1 LSGAPETK
9 TKPETEPS
17 SGTVRDALNSLSVA
31 LKRARQALLWE
42 RVWPYFVALASI
54 AGIFVA
60 VSWAGLWISLSPVA
74 RVVGVVLFALLLVA
88 ALVPAIRLRIPL
100 LRDAVQRLDRNSI
113 AAHRPATAL
122 TDKLATRSED
132 PMAAALWRAHL
143 ARTADAAKKL
153 RAGAPRPQIALRDPL
168 AFRALILLA
177 VVVTYFIADTDR
189 SRRLAAAFDWTGV
202 LTPRLYRVDAWIAPP
217 LYTGRAPVL
226 LAGIRHDE
234 AAPGETPQVAVP
246 AGSLLI
252 IRGTNLAALDLSIDG
267 GLQEEKNQNPQN
279 SAAAVERHFRIT
291 ENASVTVRGLPVG
304 TVTWSFRA
312 VPDRAPVIE
321 LGKDP
326 EISGRSALNLSYRME
341 DDYGVISAEA
351 QFERIVPPGSG
362 PLAPRPLVAA
372 PNFPLVLPQART
384 RSGAGQTAKD
394 LTEHPWAGTTL
405 RMTLVARDE
414 GGNEGKSQVREV
426 LLPQRPFQKPV
437 ARALIEQRR
446 ELAFDANARGRVQRA
461 LDALMI
467 APERFT
473 PEPNVYLGLR
483 TASTRL
489 RIARTDDDLR
499 DVIDYLWQVAVLI
512 EDGLLSD
519 VERDLR
525 AAENA
530 LRQALERNASDEE
543 IKKLTDQLRAALD
556 RYLKALAEQQR
567 RNDTTD
573 LRPPDPNAR
582 YIRPQDL
589 KNLLDQIERMAKNG
603 DKQGAQ
609 RLLDQLQALMENL
622 QKNRRQARPQDGN
635 QENAL
640 DQLGRMI
647 QEQQRL
653 RDRTF
658 RQGRENRNQQDQQ
671 GQKRRQ
677 NEMGQLRQGQGD
689 LRQQLERML
698 EQLRKRQQQQQ
709 QGDGEDGQQ
718 GPGNDAAEALGRA
731 EQAMRDAENSLNNG
745 DANGAVDS
753 QGRALQNLR
762 RGAQAL
768 ADAMQGPGD
777 GPGNPDG
784 QEADAADR
792 NDPLGRPMRNREYG
806 DDYTVKVPD
815 EIDAQRARRVLE
827 ELRRRLSD
835 PNRPRLELDYLDRLL
850 RDY

>member
-9 TKPETEPS
+9 AKKANELAP
-17 SGTVRDALNSLSVA
+17 GAVRDALSALSVA
-31 LKRARQALLWE
+31 LTRARQALLWE
-42 RVWPYFVALASI
+42 RVWPFFVALASL
-54 AGIFVA
+54 AGIFIA
-60 VSWAGLWISLSPVA
+60 LSWAGLWIWLPPLGRIA
-74 RVVGVVLFALLLVA
+74 GVVLFALLLIA
-88 ALVPAIRLRIPL
+88 AFVPAIRLRIPL
-100 LRDAVQRLDRNSI
+100 LSEAVKRLDHSNI

-122 TDKLATRSED
+122 TDKLATRAED

-153 RAGAPRPQIALRDPL
+153 RAGLPRPRIALRDPL

-177 VVVTYFIADTDR
+177 VVATFFIADNDR
-189 SRRLAAAFDWTGV
+189 TRRLAAAFDWTGA

-252 IRGTNLAALDLSIDG
+252 VRGTNLAALDLSIDG
-267 GLQEEKNQNPQN
+267 VLQEEKNPTPDNT
-279 SAAAVERHFRIT
+279 AAAVERHFRIT
-291 ENASVTVRGLPVG
+291 ENASMTVRGLPVG
-304 TVTWSFRA
+304 TVTWLFRA
-312 VPDRAPVIE
+312 VPDRAPLIE
-321 LGKDP
+321 LGKEP
-326 EISGRSALNLSYRME
+326 EISGRSALNLAYRIE
-341 DDYGVISAEA
+341 DDYGVTAAEA
-351 QFERIVPPGSG
+351 QFERIAPG
-362 PLAPRPLVAA
+362 PAELTPRPLVAA
-372 PNFPLVLPQART
+372 PNFPLALPQART
-384 RSGAGQTAKD
+384 RNGAGQTTKD
-394 LTEHPWAGTTL
+394 MTEHPWAGTTVRL
-405 RMTLVARDE
+405 TLSARDE
-414 GGNEGKSQVREV
+414 GGNEGKSQPREV
-426 LLPQRPFQKPV
+426 LLPQRPFQKPI

-473 PEPNVYLGLR
+473 PESNVYLGLR
-483 TASTRL
+483 TVSTRL

-499 DVIDYLWQVAVLI
+499 GVIDYLWQVAVLI

-556 RYLKALAEQQR
+556 KYLQALAEQQR
-567 RNDTTD
+567 RQDNTD
-573 LRPPDPNAR
+573 LRPPDPNTR
-582 YIRPQDL
+582 FVRPQDL

-609 RLLDQLQALMENL
+609 RLLEQLQALMENL

-635 QENAL
+635 QGENAL

-658 RQGRENRNQQDQQ
+658 RQGRENRGQDQQ
-671 GQKRRQ
+671 GQKKGRQ

-698 EQLRKRQQQQQ
+698 EQLRKRQQQQ
-709 QGDGEDGQQ
+709 GEEDGQQQ
-718 GPGNDAAEALGRA
+718 GPGNDAADSLGRA

-745 DANGAVDS
+745 DSEGAVDS

-792 NDPLGRPMRNREYG
+792 TDPLGRPMRNREYG
-806 DDYTVKVPD
+806 DDFTVRVPD
-815 EIDAQRARRVLE
+815 EFDAQRARRVLE
-827 ELRRRLSD
+827 ELRRRLSE
-835 PNRPRLELDYLDRLL
+835 PNRPQLELEYLDRLL